1 MKNIRWIT
9 EGAVL
14 LAVYVVLLLA
24 TLYMPIVGIILPFT
38 LPIPFL
44 IFAMRHEWKYS
55 LILLATASLLSIVVS
70 SLLTISTAIMFGTT
84 GIVLGMMYKHKKS
97 ALQLLAAGALIYT
110 INLIAI
116 YIISVTF
123 FSYNFI
129 QQSQELITQSIAS
142 SEQFMRAAGIQ
153 VNENQLAQMKQLPKI
168 MGYAL
173 PSLVI
178 MGSFMMSWLTLII
191 ATPILKRL
199 RFEVQ
204 PWPPFREIQMPKSVL
219 YYYVLFLV
227 LAMFIQVQEGSYL
240 YIAILNLNL
249 ILPILMTI
257 QGFSFLFLYCYKKEY
272 PKFIPIVV
280 VVLSIFIPFLFSLVS
295 FLGIIDL
302 GFSLRNR
309 LK

>member
-44 IFAMRHEWKYS
+44 IFAMRHEWRYS

-84 GIVLGMMYKHKKS
+84 GIVLGIMYKHKKS
-97 ALQLLAAGALIYT
+97 ALQLLVAGALIYT
-110 INLIAI
+110 INLVAI

-129 QQSQELITQSIAS
+129 QQTQELITQSIAS

-272 PKFIPIVV
+272 PKFLPIVV
-280 VVLSIFIPFLFSLVS
+280 VVLSIFIPFLFSLMS

-302 GFSLRNR
+302 GFSLRSR

>member
-14 LAVYVVLLLA
+14 LALYIVLLLA

-55 LILLATASLLSIVVS
+55 LILLVAASLLSIVVS

-84 GIVLGMMYKHKKS
+84 GIVLGIMYKHKKR
-97 ALQLLAAGALIYT
+97 ALQLLVAGALIYT
-110 INLIAI
+110 INLVAL

-129 QQSQELITQSIAS
+129 QQSQELITQSIAF
-142 SEQFMRAAGIQ
+142 SEQFMRATGMQI
-153 VNENQLAQMKQLPKI
+153 NENQLAQMKQLPKI

-204 PWPPFREIQMPKSVL
+204 PWPLFREIQMPKSVL

-227 LAMFIQVQEGSYL
+227 VAMFIQVQEGSYL

-249 ILPILMTI
+249 ILPIIMTI

>member
-14 LAVYVVLLLA
+14 LALYIVLLLA

-55 LILLATASLLSIVVS
+55 LILLVAASLLSIVVS

-84 GIVLGMMYKHKKS
+84 GIVLGIMYKHKKR
-97 ALQLLAAGALIYT
+97 ALQLLVAGALIYT
-110 INLIAI
+110 INLVAL

-129 QQSQELITQSIAS
+129 QQSQELITQSIAF
-142 SEQFMRAAGIQ
+142 SEQFMRATGMQI
-153 VNENQLAQMKQLPKI
+153 NENQLAQMKQLPKI

-178 MGSFMMSWLTLII
+178 MGSFNAQKCTLLLCSLSSCSNVY
-191 ATPILKRL
+191 TSTRRL
-199 RFEVQ
+199 LL
-204 PWPPFREIQMPKSVL
+204 I
-219 YYYVLFLV
+219 Y
-227 LAMFIQVQEGSYL
+227 SY
-240 YIAILNLNL
+240 
-249 ILPILMTI
+249 P
-257 QGFSFLFLYCYKKEY
+257 
-272 PKFIPIVV
+272 
-280 VVLSIFIPFLFSLVS
+280 
-295 FLGIIDL
+295 
-302 GFSLRNR
+302 
-309 LK
+309 